1 MDAVT
6 HARGGGKCAFAAC
19 DGLGCGRGVP
29 CMPGDTGRPVGV
41 LLSGL
46 EKGKGPT
53 YAPVCGLP
61 VTWRNERRW
70 VLNAGV

>member
-1 MDAVT
+1 MHVEEVSVHSQRAT
-6 HARGGGKCAFAAC
+6 ALAAGG
-19 DGLGCGRGVP
+19 GVP

-61 VTWRNERRW
+61 VT
-70 VLNAGV
+70 

>member
-1 MDAVT
+1 MHSQRAT
-6 HARGGGKCAFAAC
+6 ALAAGG
-19 DGLGCGRGVP
+19 GVP

-61 VTWRNERRW
+61 VTWRNE
-70 VLNAGV
+70 